1 MRRQCGL
8 PSHPGGGGRHVV
20 GCPPPDNLPLSPLR
34 GRRTLVGRAGMAPL
48 QCRAP
53 GLRLQPLPTHNLAFS
68 TYELRVGSFI
78 CKVLVTWNTF
88 EWPFKNTTFLPPYP
102 PWTFHNSTQ
111 NILKYRVVLPIFD
124 KNLGW
129 VSKTLKICSQ
139 NCGRVN
145 LFANIM
151 SFPKYWNNVRVLSG
165 WCHWGVL

>member
-1 MRRQCGL
+1 MQVVVKRQCGL

-68 TYELRVGSFI
+68 TYKLRVGIFI

-88 EWPFKNTTFLPPYP
+88 KLPFKNTTFLPLGTP
-102 PWTFHNSTQ
+102 PPDPT
-111 NILKYRVVLPIFD
+111 KR
-124 KNLGW
+124 NLLLA
-129 VSKTLKICSQ
+129 K
-139 NCGRVN
+139 
-145 LFANIM
+145 
-151 SFPKYWNNVRVLSG
+151 
-165 WCHWGVL
+165 